1 MMTTK
6 AIELA
11 TPTKRI
17 ISPVQALWRSRLVAA
32 FRIALAC
39 SIVGFVTLFGPLL
52 LQQEVAFPALT
63 YVIVILIVTE
73 ATLGDTV
80 RGCWHAILAT
90 CQGVLPAI
98 LSLWL
103 IGPARYSISASVL
116 AVTITSFAITL
127 PESTHLICKRIALG
141 QIVILYSVTSM
152 DGVHT
157 EAFTHARHVAA
168 STALGALASF
178 LALVFPYPRLAS
190 FEVRNKGLLF
200 KENFSQRLNLFV
212 NAFCAENKASALASV
227 SQAKSLAKT
236 GSSLLQNIKIKQ
248 ENMPWEKPLNR
259 LAKQYDMCPAA
270 RLQALETPLKG
281 IELALTSSASSF
293 PLRVADQEVKILLS
307 TLNEQI
313 SSTVKQTGCSLH
325 SDSSTVPE
333 TKGDD
338 QVVHNLFL
346 QTLQP
351 NILLT
356 KNDLPSLFF
365 LFCMKLLHDESMTSQ
380 SVDSPN
386 KPKTEEPVQKQKSF
400 MISNYFLRINSKRL
414 IYAAKCSLSLG
425 LAVLFGMIYNKENGF
440 WAGLAVGVGMA
451 GGREATFKIANI
463 KAQGTV
469 LGSIY
474 GVLACFLFPKFLEI
488 RFLSLIPW
496 IIFTTFLKR
505 SRMYDQ
511 AGAIS
516 ATIAAL
522 IILGR
527 KNYGSPTQ
535 FAFVRI
541 TEVFIG
547 LSCSV
552 IVDLLVQPI
561 RASTMAKGGLS
572 KSLRSLH
579 KSIESIDFCTSA
591 ENKSRMCLKDLK
603 ENEKK
608 LRANVTELGKL
619 IAEAA
624 VEPNFWFIPFHGA
637 CYSKLLGSLL
647 RMADLLLYTT
657 RAMESLVQ
665 ESKRFEVQEQIGGD
679 LDIFKRTVNSSLK
692 CFEEITSIKSLQR
705 LEKELT
711 SKNISYDV
719 EMGKCSLNGSG
730 FKVLMSDNEEEMEKF
745 TSTLVQHLR
754 EVVDKVDGL
763 EGDDDDQEE
772 EMKSQMILCLSALGF
787 CIDGLM
793 KETKE
798 IGKSV
803 KELVQWE
810 NPCSHVNL
818 CEIYCKINALYS

>member
-6 AIELA
+6 AMESA
-11 TPTKRI
+11 PPAKRT
-17 ISPVQALWRSRLVAA
+17 ISPAQALWRSRLVAA

-39 SIVGFVTLFGPLL
+39 SIVGFVTLFGPILI
-52 LQQEVAFPALT
+52 QQEVAFPALT

-73 ATLGDTV
+73 ATLGDTI
-80 RGCWHAILAT
+80 RGCWHAIFAT

-116 AVTITSFAITL
+116 AVTLTSFAITL

-141 QIVILYSVTSM
+141 QIVILYSVTSI
-152 DGVHT
+152 DGVHN

-168 STALGALASF
+168 STALGALASL

-190 FEVRNKGLLF
+190 FEVRNKNLLF
-200 KENFSQRLNLFV
+200 KENFSERLNLFV

-227 SQAKSLAKT
+227 SQAKSLART

-248 ENMPWEKPLNR
+248 ENMPWEKPLNK
-259 LAKQYDMCPAA
+259 LAKQYDMNPTA

-281 IELALTSSASSF
+281 IEIALTSSASSF
-293 PLRVADQEVKILLS
+293 PVRVADQQVKNLVS

-313 SSTVKQTGCSLH
+313 SSTVKQTSCSLH
-325 SDSSTVPE
+325 NDTSTVPE
-333 TKGDD
+333 TKGED
-338 QVVHNLFL
+338 QVVHKLFL

-351 NILLT
+351 SKLLT

-365 LFCMKLLHDESMTSQ
+365 LFCMKLLHSESVTAP

-386 KPKTEEPVQKQKSF
+386 KPKIEVQNQ
-400 MISNYFLRINSKRL
+400 MISNLFLRINSKRL

-474 GVLACFLFPKFLEI
+474 GVLACFLFPRFLEI

-552 IVDLLVQPI
+552 IVDLLVQPT
-561 RASTMAKGGLS
+561 RASTTAKGALS

-579 KSIESIDFCTSA
+579 KSIESIDFCTNA

-603 ENEKK
+603 ENENK
-608 LRANVTELGKL
+608 LRANAMELGKFV
-619 IAEAA
+619 AEAT
-624 VEPNFWFIPFHGA
+624 VEPNFWFIPFHSV
-637 CYSKLLGSLL
+637 CYSKLLASLL
-647 RMADLLLYTT
+647 RMADLLLFTT
-657 RAMESLVQ
+657 RAMESLIQ
-665 ESKRFEVQEQIGGD
+665 ESKRFEVQEHIGGD
-679 LDIFKRTVNSSLK
+679 LDIFKRMVNSSLK
-692 CFEEITSIKSLQR
+692 CFEEITSIISLKR
-705 LEKELT
+705 LEKELA

-719 EMGKCSLNGSG
+719 EMGKCANGSG

-745 TSTLVQHLR
+745 TSSLVKHSIQ
-754 EVVDKVDGL
+754 VIDKVDGL
-763 EGDDDDQEE
+763 EGDDQE
-772 EMKSQMILCLSALGF
+772 EMKGQMILSLGALGF

-810 NPCSHVNL
+810 NPASHVNL
-818 CEIYCKINALYS
+818 CELYCKINALYS